1 MDRTV
6 AYIFVS
12 VCQVLKD
19 AHERELVPS
28 FCMTVQTSNQCV
40 RLTGKWRSMKEQ
52 THEAQTLLLARRQH
66 IIPACTAYRCAA
78 SHTISYHIISGI
90 SSAPITNRT

>member
-6 AYIFVS
+6 AYIFVR

-19 AHERELVPS
+19 AYERELVPS
-28 FCMTVQTSNQCV
+28 FCMTVQTSKQCV

-52 THEAQTLLLARRQH
+52 THEAETLLFARRQH
-66 IIPACTAYRCAA
+66 IIPVCTAYTCAA
-78 SHTISYHIISGI
+78 SHTISYHIIAAI
-90 SSAPITNRT
+90 CSAPITKRT